1 MDDTDS
7 QSLTGRIERRTFL
20 GSLGG
25 ALVAAGTAS
34 GDASTVVTGAATQ
47 EDEEEDGQ
55 EDDQPDPGERITSAR
70 RIGPRDVHAQ
80 NYHMLWA
87 YRKRQAVETLL
98 LEPAVH
104 DVASDWVASFEA
116 YDPLSNDLDAISIQ
130 GTTGM
135 SVTAERM
142 GVNLDVT
149 ELSAEQATLSETT
162 FKVTAENRQVA
173 YGLVDRTTDELV
185 GVHVT
190 DPMDVKWERGYTNA
204 EQLRRHQFTLGHDE
218 VWQHLEERQWY
229 PFVKVAEVIT
239 AYDDFP
245 HGAVTPIA
253 YYFETDD
260 GGLALLSTFVD
271 VSGDSY
277 ELLDVTR
284 VDDFVRMSPM
294 DIAARMTPTGDS
306 QLGSLPV
313 PPMDQ
318 RPQIT
323 GPQGFHNIS
332 TPPSTIEQSNWT
344 VRWDPPV
351 TEGAVVDASYN
362 GETVFEDLA
371 AMATPTGYDLP
382 VRDGRNT
389 REWFFP
395 EDEPVF
401 SGDLLYW
408 DIHSPPFGGPGV
420 LGKTD
425 YPATGR
431 HPEGF
436 RFRTHYHTGA
446 LPNARDFH
454 SGHRFGPYNY
464 YINFDFYED
473 GVFMPSWQRQGPGY
487 ITEYLN
493 RPERRE
499 RDGPV
504 QFYLSFWAFR
514 PLPAGG
520 SPEVS
525 LFDGDEWRQPDEEFY
540 VEGDELT
547 QVRFTNRSSDH
558 TIDIPLDD
566 QSEMVVVR
574 RHADEIGEAVRV
586 VDAGPEL
593 EFYHPA
599 QYVDGE
605 SIQNRDLMAWLIL
618 EAPIHEVPHPSGIA
632 TYTSLAEMN
641 LSGYE

>member
-1 MDDTDS
+1 MGDNES
-7 QSLTGRIERRTFL
+7 ESLIERIERRTFL

-34 GDASTVVTGAATQ
+34 GDSSTVSDVATQ
-47 EDEEEDGQ
+47 EDESEGGQ
-55 EDDQPDPGERITSAR
+55 EEERPTPGERITSAR
-70 RIGPRDVHAQ
+70 RIGPRDVHEQ
-80 NYHMLWA
+80 SYHMLWS

-98 LEPAVH
+98 LEPAAH
-104 DVASDWVASFEA
+104 DVASNWVAAFEA

-135 SVTAERM
+135 SVEAQRGDET
-142 GVNLDVT
+142 LDVA
-149 ELSAEQATLSETT
+149 ELSAEEATAAQTT
-162 FKVTAENRQVA
+162 FSVTAEGRQVA

-185 GVHVT
+185 GAHVT
-190 DPMDVKWERGYTNA
+190 EPMDVQWERGYTNE
-204 EQLRRHQFTLGHDE
+204 EQLRRHQFTLGQDE
-218 VWQHLEERQWY
+218 VWQHLEGRQWY

-245 HGAVTPIA
+245 HGDVTPVA

-294 DIAARMTPTGDS
+294 DIAARMDPAGES

-313 PPMDQ
+313 PPMEQ

-332 TPPSTIEQSNWT
+332 TPPKLIWKSDWEVS
-344 VRWDPPV
+344 WDPPV
-351 TEGAVVDASYN
+351 TEGIVVDGSYK

-395 EDEPVF
+395 DDDPVF

-408 DIHSPPFGGPGV
+408 DIHSPTFGGPGV
-420 LGKTD
+420 LGMTD
-425 YPATGR
+425 YPETGN

-436 RFRTHYHTGA
+436 RLRTHYHTGA

-464 YINFDFYED
+464 YINFDFYDD

-493 RPERRE
+493 SPDRRE
-499 RDGPV
+499 REGPV

-520 SPEVS
+520 PTEVH
-525 LFDGDEWRQPDEEFY
+525 LFDGDEWRQPAEEFY
-540 VEGDELT
+540 VEGDEMT
-547 QVRFTNRSSDH
+547 QVRFTNSTSDH
-558 TIDIPLDD
+558 TIDIPLTD

-574 RHADEIGEAVRV
+574 RHEDEIGEAVRV
-586 VDAGPEL
+586 VDVEPEL
-593 EFYHPA
+593 AFYHPA

-605 SIQNRDLMAWLIL
+605 SIQNQDLMAWLIL
-618 EAPIHEVPHPSGIA
+618 EAPKHEVPHPSGIA
-632 TYTSLAEMN
+632 TYTSLAKMK